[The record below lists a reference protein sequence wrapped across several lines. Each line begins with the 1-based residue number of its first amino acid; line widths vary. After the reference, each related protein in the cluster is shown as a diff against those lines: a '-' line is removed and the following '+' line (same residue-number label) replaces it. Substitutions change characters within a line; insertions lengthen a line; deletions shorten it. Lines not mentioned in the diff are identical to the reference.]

1 MSIVTSVFWPATFF
15 YPVKKV
21 KLLFLV
27 LASLAFAGCSTVDSR
42 IAKDQPAFDSWP
54 PAVQQ
59 KVRAKQVD
67 LGFTPAQVYTALGEP
82 DRKYTR
88 TTAQGTTEV
97 WAYRDDRPVFSFGFG
112 FGSAG
117 GSSAYGAGLGVTT
130 GGDRYDDKLRVIFA
144 DGKVT
149 ALESR
154 TSQ

>member
-1 MSIVTSVFWPATFF
+1 M
-15 YPVKKV
+15 KKT
-21 KLLFLV
+21 KCLFLA
-27 LASLAFAGCSTVDSR
+27 LAALALAGCSTVDSR

-88 TTAQGTTEV
+88 TTVQGTTEV
-97 WAYRDDRPVFSFGFG
+97 WAYRDDRPAFGFG

-144 DGKVT
+144 DEKVT

>member
-1 MSIVTSVFWPATFF
+1 MFQPATFF
-15 YPVKKV
+15 YPMKKT
-21 KLLFLV
+21 KRLFLV
-27 LASLAFAGCSTVDSR
+27 LAALALAGCSTVDSR
-42 IAKDQPAFDSWP
+42 IAKNQPEFDSWP

-67 LGFTPAQVYTALGEP
+67 LGFTMAQVFMALGDP

-97 WAYRDDRPVFSFGFG
+97 WAYRDDRPTFSFGLG

-117 GSSAYGAGLGVTT
+117 GSSAYGAGVGVTT

-144 DGKVT
+144 NGKVT

>member
-1 MSIVTSVFWPATFF
+1 M
-15 YPVKKV
+15 KKT

-27 LASLAFAGCSTVDSR
+27 LAALAFAGCSTVDSR
-42 IAKDQPAFDSWP
+42 IARDQPVFDSWP
-54 PAVQQ
+54 TAVQQ

-67 LGFTPAQVYTALGEP
+67 LGFTPAQVFMALGEP

-97 WAYRDDRPVFSFGFG
+97 WAYRDNRPAFSFGFG

-117 GSSAYGAGLGVTT
+117 GSSAYGAGVGVTT

>member
-1 MSIVTSVFWPATFF
+1 M
-15 YPVKKV
+15 KKT
-21 KLLFLV
+21 KLRFLV
-27 LASLAFAGCSTVDSR
+27 LAALAFAGCSTVDSR
-42 IAKDQPAFDSWP
+42 IARHQPEFDSWP
-54 PAVQQ
+54 PSVQQ

-67 LGFTPAQVYTALGEP
+67 LGFTPAQVFTALGDP

-88 TTAQGTTEV
+88 TTVQGTTEV
-97 WAYRDDRPVFSFGFG
+97 WAYRDDRPTFSFGFG

-130 GGDRYDDKLRVIFA
+130 GGDRDDDKLRVIFA

-154 TSQ
+154 TSR

>member
-1 MSIVTSVFWPATFF
+1 M
-15 YPVKKV
+15 KKT
-21 KLLFLV
+21 KSPLLV
-27 LASLAFAGCSTVDSR
+27 LVALALAGCSTVDSR

-67 LGFTPAQVYTALGEP
+67 LGFTPAQVFVALGEP

-88 TTAQGTTEV
+88 TTGQGMTEV
-97 WAYRDDRPVFSFGFG
+97 WAYRDDRPAFSFGFG

-117 GSSAYGAGLGVTT
+117 GSSAYGAGVGVTT

-144 DGKVT
+144 DEKVV